1 MLRDRCPKV
10 VDLALK
16 FTKSKNAWVE
26 HTYTHFVKIIGDK
39 VNNESKL
46 IQKAPE
52 NKKEIV
58 RALLGIVKGKPK
70 NFIFERSIDWDE
82 LTDTN
87 DPKDPNTKIYWKR
100 VASWVNWFRTQHAY
114 IQNTYDDSKKIGRS
128 DFDIRIEIINTHLSE
143 LMPSR
148 DASEEE
154 KQAKYKFIDRL
165 VDFLIKSFEK
175 EYVQYI
181 FQIFDP
187 YRGR

>member
-1 MLRDRCPKV
+1 MKNLGYREMLRDRCPKV

-39 VNNESKL
+39 VDNESKL

-87 DPKDPNTKIYWKR
+87 DPKDPNTKVYWKR
-100 VASWVNWFRTQHAY
+100 VTSWVNWFRTNHAY
-114 IQNTYDDSKKIGRS
+114 VQNTYDNSKKIGKN
-128 DFDIRIEIINTHLSE
+128 DLDIRVEIINTHLSE

-154 KQAKYKFIDRL
+154 KQAKYAFVDRL

-175 EYVQYI
+175 EYV
-181 FQIFDP
+181 
-187 YRGR
+187 